1 MRDYRELTVW
11 QRADEVVIDIYRI
24 TDAFPADE
32 RFGLIAQMRRAAV
45 SVASNIAEAAGRSTD
60 ADAARLLSIAAGSAS
75 ELEYQL
81 DLAARL
87 GHAAKSVDLT
97 LGRVGEVKKMLRSL
111 IKHWRPN
118 T

>member
-1 MRDYRELTVW
+1 MRDYRSLTVW
-11 QRADEVVIDIYRI
+11 QRADEVVLDIYRI
-24 TDAFPADE
+24 TGGFPVDE
-32 RFGLIAQMRRAAV
+32 RFGLVAQMRRAAV

-60 ADAARLLSIAAGSAS
+60 PDAARLLSIAAGSAS

-87 GHAAKSVDLT
+87 GHTKEPIDVT
-97 LGRVGEVKKMLRSL
+97 LGYIGEVKRMLRSL
-111 IKHWRPN
+111 IKHWRSG